1 MQSRTLLTLLLCV
14 VLAACQRH
22 DDTPQ
27 PAPTASAPIT
37 ASVSPPPTS
46 AEPVAFAAPIA
57 RKLTWG
63 RLASWKGSGI
73 LKTEPFHLD
82 RLWKFEWSATAG
94 MGLFQASLRG
104 KGVYELLANEMVR
117 GEAGTTTMAYETG
130 DVYLDINST
139 ATWTAIVWTQD
150 DWFMETDC
158 RAFAE
163 VQVPVRGKVIVEPFE
178 SDRVKALEADCAKTL
193 KMRGGP
199 DAEPWALYATVMEI
213 AARPFDG
220 EDQLKLLKGKVP
232 NEAILL
238 RLTQENA
245 GLRAVIAVAK
255 KRKADEKKPATP

>member
-14 VLAACQRH
+14 VLAACQRR
-22 DDTPQ
+22 DDTHQ
-27 PAPTASAPIT
+27 PAPTASAPI
-37 ASVSPPPTS
+37 AAMVAPPPTS
-46 AEPVAFAAPIA
+46 AEPVASATPSA

-73 LKTEPFHLD
+73 LKTEPVHLD
-82 RLWKFEWSATAG
+82 RPWKFEWSATAG

-104 KGVYELLANEMVR
+104 KGVHELLANEMVR

-163 VQVPVRGKVIVEPFE
+163 VQVPVRGEVIVEPFE
-178 SDRVKALEADCAKTL
+178 SDRVKALEADCL
-193 KMRGGP
+193 KDLKLRGGL
-199 DAEPWALYATVMEI
+199 DTAPWTLRATVMEI
-213 AARPFDG
+213 ASRPFDG

-232 NEAILL
+232 DEVILL
-238 RLTQENA
+238 RLDQGAA
-245 GLRAVIAVAK
+245 GLDAAFAMAK